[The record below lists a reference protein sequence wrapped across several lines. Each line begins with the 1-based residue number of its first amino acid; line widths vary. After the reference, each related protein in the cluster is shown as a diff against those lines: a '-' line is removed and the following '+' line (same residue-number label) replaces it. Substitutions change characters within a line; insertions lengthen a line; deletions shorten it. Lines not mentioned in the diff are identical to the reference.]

1 MAMLHRLPR
10 AAAWLLLAQIGQVGA
25 RTQASTCADACPM
38 ETTMPIA
45 RAAHDQAAA
54 DPVSM
59 DNMATMANMSGVHD
73 DVAADRPNPGPS
85 PAPPRA

>member
-1 MAMLHRLPR
+1 MAMLRRLPR

-25 RTQASTCADACPM
+25 RTLASTCADACPM

-59 DNMATMANMSGVHD
+59 DNMATMANMSGVQD

-85 PAPPRA
+85 AAPPPA